1 MHDAACDRQVDI
13 AGFARV
19 GKMYGVH
26 GFDIAVDYDGCI
38 GAVALRD
45 AGVSTIKVGPK
56 YILRTGK
63 VNLSAGVDYAYLH
76 DAIYRDRNYLF
87 PAVDLRLDVVKGYFI
102 PYLTAGG
109 EVVSGSFFSLSQR
122 NPVPCGRE
130 CGPFGPQDRPARGN
144 RRQCEGKFPL
154 QGFRRL
160 FVFKNV
166 FRFS

>member
-1 MHDAACDRQVDI
+1 M
-13 AGFARV
+13 
-19 GKMYGVH
+19 H

-87 PAVDLRLDVVKGYFI
+87 PAVDLRLDVVQGVFHSISY
-102 PYLTAGG
+102 GRWR
-109 EVVSGSFFSLSQR
+109 SGFGVFLLSLS
-122 NPVPCGRE
+122 
-130 CGPFGPQDRPARGN
+130 A
-144 RRQCEGKFPL
+144 
-154 QGFRRL
+154 
-160 FVFKNV
+160 
-166 FRFS
+166 